1 MKYAIIKSINGAI
14 SVDSEFSELE
24 KAKVRFHGVAQTLW
38 NAEDVLTAK
47 VMIVDE
53 QLNCVEDYREYIHHE
68 QPEPEPTPEPETTA
82 EE

>member
-1 MKYAIIKSINGAI
+1 MKYSIIKCINGAF
-14 SVDSEFSELE
+14 SVDSEHGELTQ
-24 KAKVRFHGVAQTLW
+24 AKVRFHAICQTLW
-38 NAEDVLTAK
+38 NAQDVVTAK

-68 QPEPEPTPEPETTA
+68 QGPEPTPEPEQAA

>member
-1 MKYAIIKSINGAI
+1 MKYSIIKCINGAF
-14 SVDSEFSELE
+14 SVDSEHGELTQ
-24 KAKVRFHGVAQTLW
+24 AKVRFHAICQTLW
-38 NAEDVLTAK
+38 NAQDVVTAK

-68 QPEPEPTPEPETTA
+68 QEPEPTPEPEQAT

>member
-1 MKYAIIKSINGAI
+1 MKYAIIKCSNGAI
-14 SVDSEFSELE
+14 SVDSEFSKLE

-38 NAEDVLTAK
+38 NAEDVITAE

-68 QPEPEPTPEPETTA
+68 PEPEPTPEPETTA